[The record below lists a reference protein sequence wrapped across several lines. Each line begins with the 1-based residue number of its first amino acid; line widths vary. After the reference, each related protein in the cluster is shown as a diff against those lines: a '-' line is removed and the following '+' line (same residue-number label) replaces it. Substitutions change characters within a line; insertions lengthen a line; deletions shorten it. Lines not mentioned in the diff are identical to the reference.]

1 MVTVTMVTGNID
13 AVTMVSDTMV
23 TDTIGIDTLLF
34 FFYP

>member
-13 AVTMVSDTMV
+13 AVTMVPDTMV